1 MTKRIFVINGMAQ
14 SGKDTFISMV
24 ARKVSVKNY
33 SSVMHI
39 KEAASLL
46 GWNGGKDERSRKF
59 LSDMKKLSS
68 EYNDFP
74 YKKIEN
80 IIEEFYND
88 TINDVLFIHIR
99 EPEEITRIKIDYPE
113 IRTILI
119 VNRNV
124 EHITS
129 NESDSNVYNYE
140 YDIVYHNEGTLRD
153 LQQVADKFVDGVLF
167 DVHS

>member
-1 MTKRIFVINGMAQ
+1 MIKRIFVINGMAQ

-24 ARKVSVKNY
+24 ARKIAVKNY
-33 SSVMHI
+33 SSVMCI
-39 KEAASLL
+39 KEVALSL
-46 GWNGGKDERSRKF
+46 GWNGNKDERSRKF
-59 LSDMKKLSS
+59 LSDMKRLSS

-74 YKKIEN
+74 YHKICEA
-80 IIEEFYND
+80 IEEFYGD
-88 TINDVLFIHIR
+88 EINEVLFIHIR

-113 IRTILI
+113 IQTILI

-124 EHITS
+124 GHITS

-153 LQQVADKFVDGVLF
+153 LQQVADKFVEEVLL
-167 DVHS
+167 H